1 MGKCDERNRALT
13 EGELLILELIREMYG
28 EQNTREDV
36 FFTDRDEAAIFVK
49 DQNGVMGLCAVL
61 TNLAAWYADGT
72 ISSIEELKSDWLRT
86 GDS

>member
-1 MGKCDERNRALT
+1 MGKADQRNRDLT
-13 EGELLILELIREMYG
+13 EGELFILEVIREMYG

-49 DQNGVMGLCAVL
+49 DRNGVMGVCAAL
-61 TNLAAWYADGT
+61 TNLAAWYANGT

-86 GDS
+86 GDT